1 MRIFR
6 LQYLMIGLALVFG
19 MSAAPAQENQAPSK
33 TIKRVPVTDVHSVD
47 GQVLFEHYCAVC
59 HGKDAKGTGPAAD
72 ALKKAP
78 ADLTQVAR
86 KNGGKFPEVHVMRV
100 IKGDDTVGAHGSR
113 DMPIWGELF
122 TSLSSKESSELRV
135 NGLMRYV
142 ESVQAK

>member
-59 HGKDAKGTGPAAD
+59 HGKDAKGAGPAAD

-135 NGLMRYV
+135 NGLMKYV

>member
-1 MRIFR
+1 
-6 LQYLMIGLALVFG
+6 MIGLALVFG

-72 ALKKAP
+72 ALKKTP

-122 TSLSSKESSELRV
+122 ASLSSKESSELRV
-135 NGLMRYV
+135 NGLMKYV
-142 ESVQAK
+142 ESIQAK